1 MVERPDPDVNPY
13 LRDPDTDFAPV
24 NTLDAAT
31 AREQAAQLRDAI
43 RYHDYRYYVEND
55 PVIADR
61 TYDALFDRL
70 ATLEDAFDLQTS
82 DSPTQR
88 VGGEPLDA
96 LPEAEHV
103 RSMRSVEAVDNAEE
117 VRAFDARMREQLDDV
132 AYVCEPKFDGLSIEV
147 IYEEGRYQRAATR
160 GDGTVGEDVTEAVRT
175 IPAVPQR
182 LRGDYPAYLAVR
194 GEIYMPRDAFQA
206 YNRERVEAGKDPF
219 ANPRN
224 AAAGTLR
231 QLDPEVVAERPLS
244 CFFFEALAVGGPDT
258 WVDGALDT
266 HSALHTHFP
275 EWGLRVADR
284 VTRVEDIDEAI
295 AYRDDLL
302 AAREDLA
309 YEIDGAIIKIDD
321 RRACAELGATAR
333 AYRWAVAYKFPA
345 RTEETIVR
353 DIVVQVGRTGR
364 LTPVALLDPVD
375 VGGVTVSR
383 ASLHN
388 PAEIERLGVDL
399 GDRVRIERAGDV
411 IPQVAEVLEHGAD
424 PDAGTF
430 NFPESCPACGS
441 PVEREGPMA
450 YCTGGLACPRQ
461 LVRAVVHF
469 ASRDGL
475 EIEGLG
481 EQRVEQLHDAGLI
494 EAGVADLYEIDQAD
508 LEALDGWGEQS
519 ADNLLA
525 ELEASTA
532 PPLPEFLSALGIPE
546 VGPTVARDLA
556 AAFGDLEAIM
566 DADADELEAVEGIG
580 PEIAAEVAGFFA
592 TERNRQEIRRLREHG
607 VDPEPFERTTAA
619 ALAGLTIVFTGTL
632 DAFTRQEASDVVEQN
647 GGAVT
652 SSVSSNTD
660 YLVVGTNPGTR
671 KREDAEANDVPT
683 LDEAAFLELLAEHGI
698 DT

>member
-1 MVERPDPDVNPY
+1 
-13 LRDPDTDFAPV
+13 
-24 NTLDAAT
+24 
-31 AREQAAQLRDAI
+31 
-43 RYHDYRYYVEND
+43 
-55 PVIADR
+55 
-61 TYDALFDRL
+61 
-70 ATLEDAFDLQTS
+70 
-82 DSPTQR
+82 
-88 VGGEPLDA
+88 
-96 LPEAEHV
+96 
-103 RSMRSVEAVDNAEE
+103 
-117 VRAFDARMREQLDDV
+117 
-132 AYVCEPKFDGLSIEV
+132 
-147 IYEEGRYQRAATR
+147 
-160 GDGTVGEDVTEAVRT
+160 
-175 IPAVPQR
+175 
-182 LRGDYPAYLAVR
+182 LAVR
-194 GEIYMPRDAFQA
+194 GEIYMPREAFQA

-244 CFFFEALAVGGPDT
+244 CFFFEALAIGSPDT

-266 HSALHTHFP
+266 HSALHEHFP

-309 YEIDGAIIKIDD
+309 YEIDGAVIKIND
-321 RRACAELGATAR
+321 RRTCAELGATAR
-333 AYRWAVAYKFPA
+333 AYRWAIAYKFPA

-411 IPQVAEVLEHGAD
+411 IPQVAEVLEHDAD
-424 PDAGTF
+424 SDAGTF
-430 NFPESCPACGS
+430 HFPESCPACGS

-566 DADADELEAVEGIG
+566 DANADELEAVEGIG

-607 VDPEPFERTTAA
+607 VDPEPFEQTTAD

-632 DAFTRQEASDVVEQN
+632 DAFTRQEASEVVEQN

-698 DT
+698 DI